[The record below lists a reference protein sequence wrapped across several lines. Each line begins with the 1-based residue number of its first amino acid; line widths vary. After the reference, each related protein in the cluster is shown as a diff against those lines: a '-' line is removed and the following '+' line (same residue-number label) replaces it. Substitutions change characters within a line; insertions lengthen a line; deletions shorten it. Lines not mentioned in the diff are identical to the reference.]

1 MGVGHLAQDLKITA
15 DSGSYQRFLSADDID
30 WDTAITISF
39 FLNVLCFQTRGGD
52 KINAYLSWYYPE
64 TFHGNKKGYKDFET
78 SFSNSFNSAC
88 IYYEE
93 LVRVMLEAKKSF
105 SSQAKDSR

>member
-1 MGVGHLAQDLKITA
+1 MYCAFKPE
-15 DSGSYQRFLSADDID
+15 
-30 WDTAITISF
+30 
-39 FLNVLCFQTRGGD
+39 D
-52 KINAYLSWYYPE
+52 KINAYLSWCYRE
-64 TFHGNKKGYKDFET
+64 LFHGDKKGYKDFET

-105 SSQAKDSR
+105 SSQAKDPR

>member
-1 MGVGHLAQDLKITA
+1 MYCAFKP
-15 DSGSYQRFLSADDID
+15 
-30 WDTAITISF
+30 
-39 FLNVLCFQTRGGD
+39 GD

-64 TFHGNKKGYKDFET
+64 IFHGNKKGYKDFEI

-93 LVRVMLEAKKSF
+93 LVRVMLEVKKSF
-105 SSQAKDSR
+105 SSQAKDPR

>member
-1 MGVGHLAQDLKITA
+1 MGVGHLAQDLKIKA
-15 DSGSYQRFLSADDID
+15 DSGSYQGFLSADDID

>member
-15 DSGSYQRFLSADDID
+15 DSGSYQGFLCADDID

-64 TFHGNKKGYKDFET
+64 TFHGNKKGYKDCET